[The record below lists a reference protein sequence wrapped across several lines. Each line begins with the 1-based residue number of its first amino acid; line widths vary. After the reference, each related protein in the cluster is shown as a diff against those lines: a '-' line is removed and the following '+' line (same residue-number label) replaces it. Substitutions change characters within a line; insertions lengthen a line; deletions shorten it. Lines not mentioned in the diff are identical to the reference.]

1 MASDI
6 SQKQKLPVEK
16 ILEKKTIEENR
27 RERKGE
33 NKRR

>member
-1 MASDI
+1 MARDI

-16 ILEKKTIEENR
+16 NIGEKTIEENR